1 MLITT
6 VDSYADDLEE
16 RIEQMEAVIQ
26 EASTQKK
33 RKSIAALVN
42 PEIQKNKLLVQRRFR
57 SKKQPNTDPPGLL
70 SNIFEEYAVL
80 DPRNW
85 PSGVTYDSIHYLG
98 DLSALQ
104 FLSRKLNTGDQ
115 QKWQQ
120 HSIKKFGEDIV
131 LVADPGRSNPTSS
144 KVPDFQWPEDI
155 HSQQEDIHKYIYTV
169 TGLDRYTAVRLLK
182 MWVYRNSCQSGGGHV
197 LTCSQ

>member
-1 MLITT
+1 MLTT
-6 VDSYADDLEE
+6 VGSYADDLEE

-26 EASTQKK
+26 EAATQKK
-33 RKSIAALVN
+33 RKNMAALVD
-42 PEIQKNKLLVQRRFR
+42 PEIQKNRLLVQRRFR

-104 FLSRKLNTGDQ
+104 FLSRKLNTCDQ

-120 HSIKKFGEDIV
+120 HYIKKFGDDIV

-144 KVPDFQWPEDI
+144 KVPDFQWPESI
-155 HSQQEDIHKYIYTV
+155 HSKQEDIHKYIYTV
-169 TGLDRYTAVRLLK
+169 TGLDQYTSVRLLK
-182 MWVYRNSCQSGGGHV
+182 MWVYGEQLPEGGAMY
-197 LTCSQ
+197 